1 MLLVK
6 NAGFGQMWCN
16 PSNAGGGDGNMWS
29 YLAKKKKKASPYL
42 KTLKLGMV
50 VLMLS
55 RQEAEVGG

>member
-1 MLLVK
+1 ML
-6 NAGFGQMWCN
+6 A
-16 PSNAGGGDGNMWS
+16 
-29 YLAKKKKKASPYL
+29 LARCGVIPVMQEVGMGTCGHTWQKKKKASPYL